1 MSLEV
6 QFSNGTILPAREAVL
21 TRALGRAVRWRYEVY
36 VPHVTRRDDLQK
48 VLDAMASQRVLV
60 ASRFVGTTEAED
72 AEFGLEGVA
81 THAWWGERPDHAV
94 IEVQC
99 TRLGEETP
107 NPLLPRWR
115 IHHVD
120 DLYKLA
126 QKFGHLV
133 QLGGPRVKNALSSV
147 TFPDADRAN
156 VVQAGVSDWDFVAHL
171 VWQYRLLGKDAG
183 LKPMILSGSVVP
195 STENKWVYTWGC
207 HKAFETAGEIAS
219 RTITF
224 KPEDGYSRP
233 MFAGATGGD
242 PGRHAVIPGAD
253 VPRAG
258 VIRHR
263 RPFTEEAWI
272 NWREKDVPLFLDGTM
287 CWRVVDRLYDT
298 GQPDVVGWTSMLEF
312 MPAEGLVSEEFP
324 ALPPRAWMGAGT
336 VKKNYVKGPWID
348 IELPA
353 FVTEQKENLVHTR
366 LTTIH
371 SGKQGHAGLHLIP
384 EKDTHVDVAWSGR
397 FDQSVVC
404 TGNRR
409 MKDTRYPHP
418 SLWIE
423 SNSIGQ
429 FADIKIPK
437 IGKTHIES
445 DWKVDIEKQTVLRSE
460 KPMTLIGDGV
470 KAEYKSGVIHISK
483 GRPASMKAPA
493 ERGAQDP
500 IDAMAEPGQA
510 QVSSQKLSLQEHLD
524 LMKAA
529 EAKGTETVT
538 VKTAAGTDRQIR
550 VHGANPAELA
560 VVSKALQDLAATDKC
575 DLIMKSVSDVHLTD
589 ALSKDTLGVAI
600 RQGDKTPIVLS
611 RCVGQAKRNMM
622 EVPLHVKK
630 VLYHEIGHA
639 LDNQHMLSGGANSP
653 FGTGDQASTGE
664 FGDFVSKYAT
674 TNPREDY
681 AETFSKY
688 HMARTDPA
696 YKGYDDQDVI
706 TLTCYG
712 GKSQDK
718 MKHMHAGIPEVHCK
732 DAIMERSAQEG
743 GAKQVIGN
751 YYEDPKYR
759 QQYVKDVTTSKP
771 GVTPAAVDN
780 HMAKSAGLFGV
791 TPTKKGGVG

>member
-21 TRALGRAVRWRYEVY
+21 SRTLGRAVRWRYEVF

-48 VLDAMASQRVLV
+48 VIDAMGSQRVTV

-94 IEVQC
+94 FEVLC

-133 QLGGPRVKNALSSV
+133 QLGGPRIKNALSSV
-147 TFPDADRAN
+147 TFPDGDRAN
-156 VVQAGVSDWDFVAHL
+156 VVQAGVSDWEFVAQL
-171 VWQYRLLGKDAG
+171 IWQYRLLGKDQG

-195 STENKWVYTWGC
+195 STENKWIYTWGC
-207 HKAFETAGEIAS
+207 RKAFETAGEIGP

-224 KPEDGYSRP
+224 QPDDGYSRP
-233 MFAGATGGD
+233 MFAGATGD
-242 PGRHAVIPGAD
+242 EPAWHSVIPGAD

-263 RPFTEEAWI
+263 RSFTEEAWI

-287 CWRVVDRLYDT
+287 CWRAVDRLYDT
-298 GQPDVVGWTSMLEF
+298 GDPTRVGWTSMLEF
-312 MPAEGLVSEEFP
+312 MPAEGMVTQEFP

-371 SGKQGHAGLHLIP
+371 SGQQGHAGLHLIP

-409 MKDTRYPHP
+409 MKDTKYPHP

-423 SNSIGQ
+423 SNSIGE
-429 FADIKIPK
+429 FSDINIKK

-445 DWKVDIEKQTVLRSE
+445 DWKVDIEKQTILRSE

-483 GRPASMKAPA
+483 GRPASMKPPA
-493 ERGAQDP
+493 ERAAQGPSDDMAVAASGP
-500 IDAMAEPGQA
+500 IQA
-510 QVSSQKLSLQEHLD
+510 QAFSLQDHLD
-524 LMKAA
+524 KMKAA
-529 EAKGTETVT
+529 EEKSTETVK
-538 VKTAAGTDRQIR
+538 VKTAAGTERE
-550 VHGANPAELA
+550 VKVYGANPKELA
-560 VVSKALQDLAATDKC
+560 EIRSALQDLAKFDEH
-575 DLIMKSVSDVHLTD
+575 DLLIAPLTD
-589 ALSKDTLGVAI
+589 LYLTDNLTPKPDSKGVPAG
-600 RQGDKTPIVLS
+600 RAFPYKGKNVVMLS
-611 RCVGQAKRNMM
+611 RMTGHVANN
-622 EVPLHVKK
+622 PLERRGKLRE
-630 VLYHEIGHA
+630 VLYHEMGHA
-639 LDNQHMLSGGANSP
+639 LDNKHSLSSTPGSTFGQGDKSSHGAGS
-653 FGTGDQASTGE
+653 
-664 FGDFVSKYAT
+664 DFISAYSRK
-674 TNPREDY
+674 NDREDY
-681 AETFSKY
+681 AETFSAY
-688 HMARTDPA
+688 HCARTHPDCDGLTD
-696 YKGYDDQDVI
+696 KEVI
-706 TLTCYG
+706 DMTAFCG
-712 GKSQDK
+712 GSHTK
-718 MKHMHAGIPEVHCK
+718 M
-732 DAIMERSAQEG
+732 AQMRG
-743 GAKQVIGN
+743 DLN
-751 YYEDPKYR
+751 
-759 QQYVKDVTTSKP
+759 
-771 GVTPAAVDN
+771 PAA
-780 HMAKSAGLFGV
+780 KSRTGRI
-791 TPTKKGGVG
+791 